1 MRPLGP
7 PRGIPHAVGPVALA
21 VSDHAKATMM
31 LVEMMVFVVL
41 LLVAYFYAWGK
52 GVFRWD

>member
-1 MRPLGP
+1 M
-7 PRGIPHAVGPVALA
+7 I
-21 VSDHAKATMM
+21 
-31 LVEMMVFVVL
+31 VFVVI